1 MSNPKLN
8 VRLRIGDSAM
18 YRICVQGCL
27 EDTWSDRLANMSI
40 TMDIKEGGAHISTL
54 SGRLRDQAELV
65 GVVNGLYELR
75 LPLISL
81 EMISIDKSD
90 T

>member
-1 MSNPKLN
+1 
-8 VRLRIGDSAM
+8 
-18 YRICVQGCL
+18 
-27 EDTWSDRLANMSI
+27 MSI

-75 LPLISL
+75 MPLISL